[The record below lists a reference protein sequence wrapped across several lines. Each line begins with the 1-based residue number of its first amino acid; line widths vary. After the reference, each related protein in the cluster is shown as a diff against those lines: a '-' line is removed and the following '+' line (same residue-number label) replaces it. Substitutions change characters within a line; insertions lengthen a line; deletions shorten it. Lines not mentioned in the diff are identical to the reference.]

1 LDIAILCTLGP
12 ASLDADV
19 IRRLDE
25 LAVDLFRI
33 NLSHTPLEA
42 VEPTIRWVQRHS
54 STPICLDTQGA
65 QVRCGKMA
73 PDVVVEQGQT
83 IRLTATPLVGNAKEL
98 TLYPASTLAALEPGS
113 LLSIDFDG
121 ALLQVTD
128 VDEAGAVAVV
138 VDGGLIRSNK
148 ATTVDPAPVLPPLT
162 DEDVQAIEIGRR
174 CGIEHYALSFA
185 SCADDVALLRT
196 LTSPTAHLIAKVE
209 SRAGIR
215 NLDAIIGVAEAVL
228 IDRGDLSREIPL
240 EYVPFYQ
247 KVVVRRANR
256 WNTPVFV
263 ATNLLESMVTNR
275 RPTVAEANDIAN
287 TLLDGVHGLVLAAET
302 AVGVDPVGT
311 VDMVLRVI
319 DAFERW
325 NLSSLLEEDRLAT
338 ATLSRR
344 VQAATV
350 TAGPRPSGQLD
361 PREAVAGA
369 KAGA

>member
-12 ASLDADV
+12 ASLDADI

-25 LAVDLFRI
+25 RAVDLFRI
-33 NLSHTPLEA
+33 NLSHTPLDA
-42 VEPTIRWVQRHS
+42 VEPTIKWVQRHS
-54 STPICLDTQGA
+54 STPICLDTEGA
-65 QVRCGKMA
+65 QVRCGTMA
-73 PDVVVEQGQT
+73 PDVVVDPGQT
-83 IRLTATPLVGNAKEL
+83 VRLTATPVVGSTTEL
-98 TLYPASTLAALEPGS
+98 SLRPASALAALEPGS
-113 LLSIDFDG
+113 LVSIDFDG

-128 VDEAGAVAVV
+128 ADEAGAVAVV

-148 ATTVDPAPVLPPLT
+148 ATTVDPAPTLPALT
-162 DEDVQAIEIGRR
+162 DDDVQAIEVGQR
-174 CGIEHYALSFA
+174 CGVEHFALSFA
-185 SCADDVALLRT
+185 SCAEDIALLRT

-215 NLDAIIGVAEAVL
+215 NLDGIIGAADAVL
-228 IDRGDLSREIPL
+228 IDRGDLSREVPL

-287 TLLDGVHGLVLAAET
+287 TLMDGVHGLVLAAET
-302 AVGVDPVGT
+302 AVGIDPVGT
-311 VDMVLRVI
+311 VDIVLRMI

-325 NLSSLLEEDRLAT
+325 NLSPLLEEDRLAT
-338 ATLSRR
+338 ATSLSRE
-344 VQAATV
+344 QAV
-350 TAGPRPSGQLD
+350 TRTTGPRSNEQLG
-361 PREAVAGA
+361 PWKTRARA